1 MSRRVKILLAALGVG
16 VLIGALYFPA
26 LLRQV
31 VRLARLE
38 HHEAQTRREAVQP
51 PIATPT
57 DVKVQARL
65 FWASTIVPGALEAV
79 EIELPLS
86 ADPVLRSKQLLYVLI
101 QNAPSSEQRTLPAD
115 VTLLEFYLLPDGTA
129 VADFSDTLTTGT
141 PSGILSEQM
150 AVDSIARTL
159 AAGGGAHP
167 PPAKILFYPDG
178 GAPGGEPGAH
188 PAFFVRPGGPP

>member
-38 HHEAQTRREAVQP
+38 HPEAQTRREAVQP

-57 DVKVQARL
+57 DVKVQARV
-65 FWASTIVPGALEAV
+65 FWASTIVPGTLEAV

-86 ADPVLRSKQLLYVLI
+86 ADPVLRSKQLLNVLI

-129 VADFSDTLTTGT
+129 GADLSLTPT
-141 PSGILSEQM
+141 PRTPPRRLSEHM
-150 AVDSIARTL
+150 AVGSSARAL
-159 AAGGGAHP
+159 AAGV
-167 PPAKILFYPDG
+167 
-178 GAPGGEPGAH
+178 API
-188 PAFFVRPGGPP
+188 

>member
-38 HHEAQTRREAVQP
+38 HPEAQTRREAVQP

-65 FWASTIVPGALEAV
+65 FWASTIVPGTLEAV

-86 ADPVLRSKQLLYVLI
+86 ADPVLRSKQLLNVLI
-101 QNAPSSEQRTLPAD
+101 QKDRKSTRLNSSHLVISYAVFCLQKKTKPQPS
-115 VTLLEFYLLPDGTA
+115 
-129 VADFSDTLTTGT
+129 
-141 PSGILSEQM
+141 
-150 AVDSIARTL
+150 
-159 AAGGGAHP
+159 
-167 PPAKILFYPDG
+167 
-178 GAPGGEPGAH
+178 
-188 PAFFVRPGGPP
+188 